1 MMDKIILGL
10 LLIFGLGSCSI
21 QQDAA
26 TEKVKVEKT
35 REAATKVN
43 STTERGAYSK

>member
-1 MMDKIILGL
+1 MRTVILVAGIL
-10 LLIFGLGSCSI
+10 FCMCSCSI
-21 QQDAA
+21 QEEASTD
-26 TEKVKVEKT
+26 KVKIEKT